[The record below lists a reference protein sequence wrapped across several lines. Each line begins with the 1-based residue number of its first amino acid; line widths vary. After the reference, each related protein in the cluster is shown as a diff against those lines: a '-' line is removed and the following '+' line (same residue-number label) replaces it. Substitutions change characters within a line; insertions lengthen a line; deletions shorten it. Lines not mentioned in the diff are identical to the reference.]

1 MARDCQDY
9 KERLP
14 PSQPVIDQNTI
25 DVPIDSSSSSQLQ
38 RLLSSNH
45 GTAAEAIIYV
55 AFPGLPPT
63 QTTAVAFGPIDTTVS
78 LSSTR
83 AAREVSYGRASQW
96 RKSKREADTYY
107 DTSPQ

>member
-1 MARDCQDY
+1 MASDCQDY
-9 KERLP
+9 QERLP

-25 DVPIDSSSSSQLQ
+25 DVPIVSSSSGQLQ

-55 AFPGLPPT
+55 AFPGLPST
-63 QTTAVAFGPIDTTVS
+63 QTTAVAFGSIDTTIS

-83 AAREVSYGRASQW
+83 ASRKISYGRASQQ
-96 RKSKREADTYY
+96 RDSKREAYTYN